1 VRYVIRSLAPGASV
15 VQEALVEA
23 SSGPDARGRVS
34 AQGHAVLSVR
44 PAPTHGARRFDV
56 TWWCRELR
64 TLLRS
69 GMTAV
74 EAIDTLAASRRDA
87 DRDHVHTA
95 LLSALMQGQPLSRA
109 MGGVGV
115 FPQVLVASVVAS
127 ERTSTLADALD
138 DYLRYDEL
146 VERLRRQAVSA
157 AIYPAVVIGLGALIT
172 LFLLLFVIPRF
183 SRMYMG
189 QHGDL
194 SAATE
199 AVLWLSRAL
208 QQHFVGVV
216 AVMAIG
222 AACVVM
228 AIRSGSAVRAVLMVA
243 DRSDELRAQL
253 DHFRL
258 AKLYQSMAL
267 MIRGG
272 FTVDEALVVGE
283 ALDLG
288 PRLKAGLARARADI
302 ARGRNASKALA
313 DAGLT
318 EVVTERLLAVGEC
331 TGAFDGVLQTIADR
345 HAQRFVTFVERATRI
360 VEPLLLLL
368 VALVVGGIVVMMYMP
383 IFDMANGLGGSR

>member
-1 VRYVIRSLAPGASV
+1 MRYRVRSLAPGAGA
-15 VQEALVEA
+15 VQEAVLEA
-23 SSGPDARGRVS
+23 VSEADVRSRV
-34 AQGHAVLSVR
+34 AAGGHAVLSIQ
-44 PAPTHGARRFDV
+44 AAQARATGSFDV

-87 DRDHVHTA
+87 DRDHVHAA
-95 LLSALMQGQPLSRA
+95 LLSALMQGQSLSRA
-109 MGGVGV
+109 MGSVGV

-146 VERLRRQAVSA
+146 IERLRRQAVSA

-183 SRMYMG
+183 SRMYVER
-189 QHGDL
+189 QGDL

-199 AVLWLSRAL
+199 AVLWLSRVL

-216 AVMAIG
+216 VILAFG
-222 AACVVM
+222 AAGIVL
-228 AIRSGSAVRAVLMVA
+228 AIRSGWAMRVLLRVA
-243 DRSDELRAQL
+243 DHSDELRQQL

-272 FTVDEALVVGE
+272 YTVDEALVVGE
-283 ALDLG
+283 ALDLS
-288 PRLKAGLARARADI
+288 PRLQAGLKQAQADI
-302 ARGRNASKALA
+302 ARGRNASRAFA

-318 EVVTERLLAVGEC
+318 ELVTERLLAVGER

>member
-1 VRYVIRSLAPGASV
+1 MRFAVRSFSTTAGV
-15 VQEALVEA
+15 VQEAVIDAASAEDVHGHLV
-23 SSGPDARGRVS
+23 
-34 AQGHAVLSVR
+34 AQGHTVLSVKATR
-44 PAPTHGARRFDV
+44 TRRAPSFDV

-74 EAIDTLAASRRDA
+74 EAIDTLAVSRRDA
-87 DRDHVHTA
+87 DRDHVHAA
-95 LLSALMQGQPLSRA
+95 LVSALMQGQSLSRA
-109 MGGVGV
+109 MAGVGV
-115 FPQVLVASVVAS
+115 FPQVLVAGVMAS

-157 AIYPAVVIGLGALIT
+157 AIYPALVIGLGALIT

-183 SRMYMG
+183 SRMYVDR
-189 QHGDL
+189 QADL

-208 QQHFVGVV
+208 EQHFIGVV
-216 AVMAIG
+216 AVLAIG
-222 AACVVM
+222 VACIAL
-228 AIRSGSAVRAVLMVA
+228 AIRSGWAVRTLLQLA
-243 DRSDELRAQL
+243 DRSDGLRQQL
-253 DHFRL
+253 DQFRL
-258 AKLYQSMAL
+258 AKLYQSLAL

-272 FTVDEALVVGE
+272 YTVDEALVVGE
-283 ALDLG
+283 ALELG
-288 PRLKAGLARARADI
+288 PRLRSGLERARADI
-302 ARGRNASKALA
+302 ARGRNASRAFA

-318 EVVTERLLAVGEC
+318 EIVTERLLAVGERI
-331 TGAFDGVLQTIADR
+331 GAFEGVLQTIADR

-383 IFDMANGLGGSR
+383 IFDMANSIGSSR

>member
-1 VRYVIRSLAPGASV
+1 MRYMVRSLAPGAST
-15 VQEALVEA
+15 VQEAVIEA
-23 SSGPDARGRVS
+23 GSAADVRGRVA
-34 AQGHAVLSVR
+34 AQGHTVLSVQAAQTGRSR
-44 PAPTHGARRFDV
+44 PFDV

-69 GMTAV
+69 GMTVV
-74 EAIDTLAASRRDA
+74 EAIDTLAASRHDA
-87 DRDHVHTA
+87 DRNQVHTA
-95 LLSALMQGQPLSRA
+95 LLGALMQGQSLSRA
-109 MGGVGV
+109 MAGAGV
-115 FPQVLVASVVAS
+115 FPQVLVASVMAS

-146 VERLRRQAVSA
+146 IERLRRQAVSA

-183 SRMYMG
+183 SRMYVER
-189 QHGDL
+189 QADL

-199 AVLWLSRAL
+199 AVLWLSRVL
-208 QQHFVGVV
+208 QQHFSGVV
-216 AVMAIG
+216 AVLAFG
-222 AACVVM
+222 AVCIVL
-228 AIRSGSAVRAVLMVA
+228 AIRTGWAARAVLMLA
-243 DRSDELRAQL
+243 DSSDELRGQL

-258 AKLYQSMAL
+258 ATLYQSMAL

-272 FTVDEALVVGE
+272 YTVDEALVVGQ

-288 PRLKAGLARARADI
+288 PRLQAGLDRARADI
-302 ARGRNASKALA
+302 ARGRNASKAFA

-318 EVVTERLLAVGEC
+318 EIVTERLLAVGER

-383 IFDMANGLGGSR
+383 IFDMANGLGGGR